1 MVQFSGNFSILT
13 DLDPVL
19 TDIYYNEYAREIGDG
34 GVMQLFAKRMSSKAK
49 ETDLRIG
56 GFSDPVVFNG
66 TVEYGDAERDY
77 TVEYSHTEY
86 AKGFMVERKLIDDN
100 QYEAIFNQPSELAIA
115 TARKRRKDA
124 ASVFNNAFST
134 SYNGFDS
141 KPLCEDD
148 HPRSR
153 TDSTAVDNELTLALN
168 SSNLETAVLQ
178 MQGFKDELGEEITI
192 MPDTLVVPRAL
203 RKTAIEILASEKVP
217 ENANNTA
224 NVQNSRYAF
233 QGGWNLI
240 VDPYLSDTN
249 AWFVVDS
256 TMARRYLKWYDRI
269 MPEFAAEGDFDT
281 LVRKFRMYMRY
292 SYGWSNFRW
301 IIGSNPS

>member
-1 MVQFSGNFSILT
+1 MVQYSGNFSVLT

-19 TDIYYNEYAREIGDG
+19 TDIFYNEYAREIGDG
-34 GVMQLFAKRMSSKAK
+34 GVMQLFAVRRSTKAK

-56 GFSDPVVFNG
+56 GFRDPVVFNG
-66 TVEYGDAERDY
+66 KVQYDDAERDY
-77 TVEYSHTEY
+77 TVEYSHTEF

-100 QYEAIFNQPSELAIA
+100 QYETIFERPQELAIA

-134 SYNGFDS
+134 SFLGFDG

-153 TDSTAVDNELTLALN
+153 TDSTAVDNEHTLAL
-168 SSNLETAVLQ
+168 SSANLETVVVA
-178 MQGFKDELGEEITI
+178 MQGFKDDLGEEITI
-192 MPDTLVVPRAL
+192 IPDRLVVPRTL
-203 RKTAIEILASEKVP
+203 RKTAIEILASDKVP

-224 NVQNSRYAF
+224 NVQNAAYAF
-233 QGGWNLI
+233 QGGWRMI
-240 VDPYLSDTN
+240 VDPYLTDPN

-269 MPEFAAEGDFDT
+269 LPEFANEGDFDT
-281 LVRKFRMYMRY
+281 LVSKFRMYMRY

-301 IIGSNPS
+301 IAGSNPS